1 MEICTLVCSGCCET
15 RRRHSKRGAGARTGR
30 NARPRHLCGLRTRT
44 PSLAHAQARPPRAGA
59 RAVSRA
65 GPWCASPRS
74 LASPGAATRAAGRRG
89 RGDKGRACRGG
100 AREAEKVAAAW
111 SPVACSRPPE
121 VAVVNFT
128 SQTFSIPVLES
139 IGFPSVV
146 TPPPEGCL
154 AFRPRPE
161 EARGFVGV
169 RAGPREPEV
178 TAGCARG
185 REVLRGAWARRED
198 RPWGCSLVRT
208 RLPLSAYALRP
219 PGGR

>member
-1 MEICTLVCSGCCET
+1 MEICTLVCSGSCET

-30 NARPRHLCGLRTRT
+30 NARPRHLCGLRTR
-44 PSLAHAQARPPRAGA
+44 SLVRPARERARFRGPAPAARARVLLRLPELRLGRRDAGDAVTRGGPAGA
-59 RAVSRA
+59 
-65 GPWCASPRS
+65 GP
-74 LASPGAATRAAGRRG
+74 GRR
-89 RGDKGRACRGG
+89 RKSP
-100 AREAEKVAAAW
+100 AR
-111 SPVACSRPPE
+111 SPVACSRSPE

-161 EARGFVGV
+161 AARGFVGV
-169 RAGPREPEV
+169 QAGPREPEV

-185 REVLRGAWARRED
+185 REVLRGVWVRRED

-208 RLPLSAYALRP
+208 RLPLSADALRP